1 MVLMAGCTGLL
12 LYWASGFE
20 LVEPMF
26 VMMYDRRK
34 RGVRTSVRPGG
45 EESES
50 RRNSQEIIAL
60 LYVA

>member
-45 EESES
+45 
-50 RRNSQEIIAL
+50 
-60 LYVA
+60 

>member
-12 LYWASGFE
+12 LHWASGFE

-26 VMMYDRRK
+26 VMMYDRSK
-34 RGVRTSVRPGG
+34 RGVRTSVRPEG